1 MALKFAIDMTA
12 SWRILYE
19 WMCAFRL
26 FIDYSPLRRR
36 LIFNLWTSTLKH
48 KLQTNYIE
56 VQASSCLGSLLT
68 IVWHQCWQKS
78 ANEVLLLHG
87 TSLRRSRCIAMKGLY
102 DRLVSQDFYGL
113 GIYFTTELCNTA
125 RRQTWMVSMAW
136 PNVNDVGAKDLGAS
150 WTKLQQLSSL
160 QRQVAAEFC
169 SCLARLPA

>member
-1 MALKFAIDMTA
+1 MF
-12 SWRILYE
+12 SY
-19 WMCAFRL
+19 RL

-36 LIFNLWTSTLKH
+36 LIFNLWASTLKH

-102 DRLVSQDFYGL
+102 DRLVKQDFYGL
-113 GIYFTTELCNTA
+113 GIYFTAELCNTA

-136 PNVNDVGAKDLGAS
+136 PNVNDVGAKDLAVIPK
-150 WTKLQQLSSL
+150 TMHHQQQLNPWCDL
-160 QRQVAAEFC
+160 DGAANKAEQW
-169 SCLARLPA
+169 S